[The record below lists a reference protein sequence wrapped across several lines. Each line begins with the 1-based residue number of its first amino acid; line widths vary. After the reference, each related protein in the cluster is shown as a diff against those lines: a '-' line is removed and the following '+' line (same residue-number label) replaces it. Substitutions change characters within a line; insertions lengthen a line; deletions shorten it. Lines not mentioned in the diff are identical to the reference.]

1 MPGRTVKCC
10 SWHRPT
16 AHLVRDLAG
25 ALSQDPGQGNSW
37 FWDEGWTPL
46 GTALLAVLVEVDPAD
61 GGLGVGARQPR
72 VAGVAL
78 SSLVSSMLSGK
89 SLAQGLRKVVSVA
102 SSARRPFLP
111 NSWTQSMLKVT
122 VG

>member
-1 MPGRTVKCC
+1 MPGCTVKCC
-10 SWHRPT
+10 SRHRPT
-16 AHLVRDLAG
+16 AHPVCDLAG
-25 ALSQDPGQGNSW
+25 ALSQDPGQGNTW

-46 GTALLAVLVEVDPAD
+46 GTALLAVLAEVDLA
-61 GGLGVGARQPR
+61 GGDLGVGARQPR

-89 SLAQGLRKVVSVA
+89 SPAQGLRKVVSVA
-102 SSARRPFLP
+102 SLARRPFLP
-111 NSWTQSMLKVT
+111 NCGTQSTLKVT